1 MAKPL
6 TVEKRSKAPAAR
18 EANKLLKTLIAFK
31 RGDFSIRM
39 DIETG
44 QLVIRLAS
52 QVSEAVSAVVRVPPP
67 PANSAFHWDAGD
79 HIVGIAST
87 TVSVPVDFRPL
98 GPGTVTQTM
107 QLISNAQGSLH
118 LVTMHATAK
127 KGIVH

>member
-1 MAKPL
+1 MTAQIVLEPSDVAINV
-6 TVEKRSKAPAAR
+6 TAPS
-18 EANKLLKTLIAFK
+18 FPQVVVV
-31 RGDFSIRM
+31 G

-107 QLISNAQGSLH
+107 QLISNAQGSPH